1 VDENGAVTVKTGK
14 YIGGEEVVPAPEIL
28 DLAKEYQDTA
38 LAYLN
43 SEIGAA
49 TGDFP
54 GAYEA
59 RWQDG
64 PLADFINAVQLRM
77 AENAGYPA
85 DLYLRLSS
93 TTRASLSRVPSS
105 RFAAQRSAGLG
116 KANKP
121 SRHAA

>member
-1 VDENGAVTVKTGK
+1 MDENGAVTVKTGK

-85 DLYLRLSS
+85 DLWLAVSFDNEGQFKQG
-93 TTRASLSRVPSS
+93 PI
-105 RFAAQRSAGLG
+105 
-116 KANKP
+116 K
-121 SRHAA
+121 